1 MRAFTGLSISALL
14 VLAACQ
20 QPAQEPAA
28 EAPADAPA
36 DPVDGASKASVQL
49 GGGGIVV
56 PAQGGDA
63 QLELPFGSTRAATET
78 SLAAVLGEQTGTGA
92 VEECPAGPSETA
104 EYADMQLTF
113 QDDKFVGW
121 MAEGIYLPTENLG
134 QLKASGGLAA
144 VEGSTL
150 GAEYVMGEEGGPIIT
165 VLFTG
170 NEDGAMAERMWAGTN
185 CIFR

>member
-1 MRAFTGLSISALL
+1 MRAFTGFSITALL
-14 VLAACQ
+14 ALAACQ

-28 EAPADAPA
+28 EEPADAAA
-36 DPVDGASKASVQL
+36 DPVEGASKASVQL

-63 QLELPFGSTRAATET
+63 QLELPFGSTRAATEA

-92 VEECPAGPSETA
+92 VEECPAGPATTA
-104 EYADMQLTF
+104 EYTDMQLTF

-121 MAEGIYLPTENLG
+121 MAEGIYLPTETLG
-134 QLKASGGLAA
+134 ALKASGGLTA
-144 VEGSTL
+144 VPESTL

-165 VLFTG
+165 VLFAG
-170 NEDGAMAERMWAGTN
+170 DEDGARAAQMWSGVN